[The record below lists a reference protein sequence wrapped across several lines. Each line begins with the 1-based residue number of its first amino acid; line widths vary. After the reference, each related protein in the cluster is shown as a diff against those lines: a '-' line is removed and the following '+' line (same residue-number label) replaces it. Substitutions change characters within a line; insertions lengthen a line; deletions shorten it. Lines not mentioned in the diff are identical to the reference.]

1 MTKGA
6 RAMDAPPPPVPP
18 VPDLGPLMLGPLTAL
33 RAWADMSRAASSL
46 MPATVVIAMA
56 PFFWAPPVW
65 VGLLMAGQAARR
77 GESQKRGGPETKPAP
92 KPRPASRGFTTI
104 GVSR

>member
-1 MTKGA
+1 
-6 RAMDAPPPPVPP
+6 MDAALPPPPP

-33 RAWADMSRAASSL
+33 RVWADMSRAASSV

-65 VGLLMAGQAARR
+65 VGLLMAGRAA
-77 GESQKRGGPETKPAP
+77 AH
-92 KPRPASRGFTTI
+92 PASRGFTTI